1 VLSVLLT
8 ALLLLHTATYTL
20 AAFAIGDWGTT
31 VTKDSCCERSST
43 YDDYD
48 VIAEDV
54 VASIMDQQA
63 ASADVKPK
71 VVISHGYV
79 SDWSLSNGIRVD

>member
-1 VLSVLLT
+1 M
-8 ALLLLHTATYTL
+8 
-20 AAFAIGDWGTT
+20 
-31 VTKDSCCERSST
+31 TKDSCCERSST

-63 ASADVKPK
+63 AAADVKPK

-79 SDWSLSNGIRVD
+79 LD